1 MKLSPPVEAVAA
13 DLELWAAAAGWKTV
27 AGLVAGAYHANGGG
41 DLLPCADSA
50 CGLRNAIQ
58 RVQRIYRGCGGPRY
72 SWQAETLKP
81 FVLSSMPA
89 EMRARLES
97 PGDPVLLA
105 ALAAKEGI
113 EAVNAVNLHA
123 APATALR
130 EINEAISAFTA
141 TRAAIER
148 MLAGSDVCRSRYA

>member
-13 DLELWAAAAGWKTV
+13 ELELWAATAGWKTV

-41 DLLPCADSA
+41 GLLPCADSA

-58 RVQRIYRGCGGPRY
+58 RVQRIFRGCDGPRY
-72 SWQAETLKP
+72 YPQAEILKP
-81 FVLSSMPA
+81 VVLSVLPA
-89 EMRARLES
+89 ETRARLES

-113 EAVNAVNLHA
+113 EAVNAVNLRA
-123 APATALR
+123 APASVIKEL
-130 EINEAISAFTA
+130 EEAISAFVA
-141 TRAAIER
+141 TKNAIQRRWNKCEVG
-148 MLAGSDVCRSRYA
+148 MYG

>member
-1 MKLSPPVEAVAA
+1 MKISPSVEAVAA
-13 DLELWAAAAGWKTV
+13 ELEQWAAVAGWKTV

-41 DLLPCADSA
+41 DLLPCADCA
-50 CGLRNAIQ
+50 AGLRNAIQ
-58 RVQRIYRGCGGPRY
+58 RVQRIYRGCDGPRY
-72 SWQAETLKP
+72 YPQAESLKP
-81 FVLSSMPA
+81 VVLSVLPA
-89 EMRARLES
+89 ETRARLES

-113 EAVNAVNLHA
+113 EAINAVNLGA
-123 APATALR
+123 APASALK

-148 MLAGSDVCRSRYA
+148 MLASGDVCRSGYA